1 MQSSAASAAAA
12 RRSAN
17 RVGMR
22 LASATESQSVTTKT
36 ITNHNHTR
44 ALTVQYWQVLRNY
57 DVTTTIDGLTLVCL
71 VPLKMLRFM
80 PAGQPVALTGTAQVQ
95 TRAEVL
101 ARYANIIDHLDVL
114 SIVVPRQFQY
124 GLKLLGQFASDPTAQ
139 VSGAAGVAEDVIAL
153 TLQGN
158 FLPCETV
165 SVNAVT
171 RRGTRVGPVQLVN
184 AINGMTQIPA
194 NQFLTRDDL
203 IAWLL
208 QQRQGTSAS
217 LVGTVAL
224 PPSLNRTDIV
234 GFEITRSWLTVS
246 YTLAPLPPPPPVTV
260 NIFGVPYVLPQPPP
274 QPPKT
279 VTLTPGDLE
288 TAVGAVTLTHFSAA
302 IEEITSAGS
311 ALAPNPNETYAND
324 PLNGVVLPLRPYPI
338 PALQLAPVLRYQ
350 EILEIERAAQHIIRN
365 TARYSQF
372 VWASLSDEERA
383 ILLDGYTIGV
393 PPGGVSD
400 PSQLVPLLNCVQN
413 RVVGF
418 FGNSMVMPF
427 SIPQS
432 VAESMDLDPA
442 QLQASLLAYQQAAFV
457 PPQSLITLPTQGV
470 LGEAVLGHC
479 PSAEKIDLTRFWNW
493 QDSPSDAAPGI
504 APITLPT
511 SDSIAA
517 GLTAPSALTN
527 TSPLINN
534 VLQAPTPSTALSQA
548 LVANAA
554 QQQDFST
561 SLTGADQL
569 STLLQSTQSLAN
581 SARADALH
589 TSQQLTAQ
597 AMATVGNLVGASMD
611 KAAPDAGSKAA
622 QSVLG
627 TQPPA
632 DKSSS
637 DKSGDTNTKASS
649 DT

>member
-1 MQSSAASAAAA
+1 SS
-12 RRSAN
+12 
-17 RVGMR
+17 
-22 LASATESQSVTTKT
+22 
-36 ITNHNHTR
+36 
-44 ALTVQYWQVLRNY
+44 
-57 DVTTTIDGLTLVCL
+57 
-71 VPLKMLRFM
+71 
-80 PAGQPVALTGTAQVQ
+80 
-95 TRAEVL
+95 
-101 ARYANIIDHLDVL
+101 
-114 SIVVPRQFQY
+114 
-124 GLKLLGQFASDPTAQ
+124 
-139 VSGAAGVAEDVIAL
+139 
-153 TLQGN
+153 
-158 FLPCETV
+158 
-165 SVNAVT
+165 
-171 RRGTRVGPVQLVN
+171 
-184 AINGMTQIPA
+184 
-194 NQFLTRDDL
+194 
-203 IAWLL
+203 
-208 QQRQGTSAS
+208 
-217 LVGTVAL
+217 
-224 PPSLNRTDIV
+224 
-234 GFEITRSWLTVS
+234 
-246 YTLAPLPPPPPVTV
+246 
-260 NIFGVPYVLPQPPP
+260 
-274 QPPKT
+274 
-279 VTLTPGDLE
+279 
-288 TAVGAVTLTHFSAA
+288 
-302 IEEITSAGS
+302 
-311 ALAPNPNETYAND
+311 
-324 PLNGVVLPLRPYPI
+324 
-338 PALQLAPVLRYQ
+338 
-350 EILEIERAAQHIIRN
+350 
-365 TARYSQF
+365 
-372 VWASLSDEERA
+372 
-383 ILLDGYTIGV
+383 
-393 PPGGVSD
+393 
-400 PSQLVPLLNCVQN
+400 
-413 RVVGF
+413 
-418 FGNSMVMPF
+418 
-427 SIPQS
+427 PQS
-432 VAESMDLDPA
+432 VAASMDLVPA
-442 QLQASLLAYQQAAFV
+442 QLQAALLAYQQAAFV